1 MRRVQAFDPTGSW
14 GDDAAGVDE
23 THLRGTERATV
34 AFLDPFAGG
43 GAALELG
50 IGTGRI
56 AVPLA
61 ARKVRV
67 DGIDFSPAMVAML
80 RERPGG
86 EDLSVTVADFADV
99 PVPGTYRLIY
109 VVYNTLFLLM
119 TQDEQVRCFENV
131 AAHLEDG
138 GSFVVEGFDPRA
150 LYRRLRNDQYVE
162 LESVQGDE
170 VVIGVLLNDA
180 AEQTIRESHVSLS
193 PQGVRLLP
201 FVQRYASPAEL
212 DLMARIAG
220 LRLKERWGGWN
231 GEPFDSSSDNCASVY
246 GR

>member
-1 MRRVQAFDPTGSW
+1 VEDFDPIGSW
-14 GDDAAGVDE
+14 GDAVAAVDG
-23 THLRGTERATV
+23 THLRGTEGATV
-34 AFLDPFAGG
+34 AFLEPFARG

-61 ARKVRV
+61 ARGVRV

-119 TQDEQVRCFENV
+119 TQDDQVRCFENV
-131 AAHLEDG
+131 VAHLEDG
-138 GSFVVEGFDPRA
+138 GSFVVEGYGPMA
-150 LYRRLRNDQYVE
+150 LYRRLSNDQYVE
-162 LESVQGDE
+162 VESVRGDE
-170 VVIGVLLNDA
+170 VVIDVLLNDA

-193 PQGVRLLP
+193 AQGVRLLP
-201 FVQRYASPAEL
+201 FVQRYASHAEL
-212 DLMARIAG
+212 DLMTRIAG

-231 GEPFDSSSDNCASVY
+231 GEPFDSSSDNCVSVY